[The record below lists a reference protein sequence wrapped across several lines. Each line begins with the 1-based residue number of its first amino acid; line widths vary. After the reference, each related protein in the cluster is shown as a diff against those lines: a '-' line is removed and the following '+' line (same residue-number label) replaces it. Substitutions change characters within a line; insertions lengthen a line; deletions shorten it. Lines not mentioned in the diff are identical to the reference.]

1 MRKSEIGWACEH
13 LGGGGATGAMD
24 RGWEVAEAADD
35 GEQELR
41 WSSGE
46 A

>member
-1 MRKSEIGWACEH
+1 V
-13 LGGGGATGAMD
+13 GGGGATGALD

-35 GEQELR
+35 GEQVLR
-41 WSSGE
+41 RSSGK